1 MKFYYDGVLIC
12 GAKTQKY
19 KYAIVYPSGQERWV
33 MHSTA
38 ATVRWPALRL
48 CLNA

>member
-19 KYAIVYPSGQERWV
+19 KYAIVIR
-33 MHSTA
+33 
-38 ATVRWPALRL
+38 PAR
-48 CLNA
+48 NAG